1 MSNRLYSDNCNSKI
15 PLEYKYGFW
24 YEDPHSL
31 SMQDWADWETNVKK
45 KHPIQYLVREFASDS
60 RYTLLRWYRTTK
72 YKIRS
77 IFKPFHQDI
86 RNVVPREWADIND
99 LIVSVNFAMIKS
111 FKKEADES
119 HVDWDGT
126 EKHREFK
133 NWLDSAAHWIMIG
146 KPKCQAQ
153 ADALHPPHPF
163 DDLQK
168 GKTYEELY
176 GEMNK
181 MEKLMEDTDSK
192 ILREM
197 IEYRGYFWT

>member
-1 MSNRLYSDNCNSKI
+1 MSNRLYNNKTT
-15 PLEYKYGFW
+15 LEYKYGFW
-24 YEDPHSL
+24 YKNPRSL
-31 SMQDWADWETNVKK
+31 TLDGWTEWRTNVKK
-45 KHPIQYLVREFASDS
+45 NHPIQYFVREFANDT
-60 RYTLLRWYRTTK
+60 RYTLLGWYRK
-72 YKIRS
+72 VKNGVRRV
-77 IFKPFHQDI
+77 FNPQHQDLRKAI
-86 RNVVPREWADIND
+86 PRSWSDISD
-99 LIVSVNFAMIKS
+99 LIVDVNFAMILS

-133 NWLDSAAHWIMIG
+133 NWLDSAAHWITVG
-146 KPKCQAQ
+146 RPNCQVQ
-153 ADALHPPHPF
+153 SDALQPLHPL

-192 ILREM
+192 ILKEM